1 MRLSCG
7 QQRLPRLPPLLP
19 APATTVLS
27 VCIGL
32 LQAPPDSGLTRCFS
46 VHDGLSSQHNI
57 LCSALPK
64 HLLQSPSFL
73 RPNSILFCVLYRV
86 LFIVPL
92 GGQSKRPQQ
101 GSGTP
106 SAWLTSSFL
115 AYGPSWEQPLCKGGV
130 ARSLHP
136 QVEGCLRETQT
147 CVSSACT
154 ALGNTTTVSSFCV
167 CVGGVSL
174 GPDHNLDLSLPL
186 CLSQEPWHL
195 PGPSPKAS
203 SRSGLG
209 CGPVL
214 TPCMGSPS
222 FSIAQRSQI
231 GIGL

>member
-1 MRLSCG
+1 MLRLSCG
-7 QQRLPRLPPLLP
+7 QQKLPRPPSSLPRPLQS
-19 APATTVLS
+19 S
-27 VCIGL
+27 VHIGL
-32 LQAPPDSGLTRCFS
+32 LQAPPDSGLTPCFP
-46 VHDGLSSQHNI
+46 VCDGLSSQHNI

-106 SAWLTSSFL
+106 SAWLTSSCL
-115 AYGPSWEQPLCKGGV
+115 AYGPFWEQPLCKGCV
-130 ARSLHP
+130 AGSRHP
-136 QVEGCLRETQT
+136 QVEVVKRRHRPL
-147 CVSSACT
+147 SSACT

-167 CVGGVSL
+167 CGGVF
-174 GPDHNLDLSLPL
+174 PYDLTTTWTCHCH
-186 CLSQEPWHL
+186 CLSQEPCHL

-209 CGPVL
+209 CEPVL

-222 FSIAQRSQI
+222 FSIAKRSQI